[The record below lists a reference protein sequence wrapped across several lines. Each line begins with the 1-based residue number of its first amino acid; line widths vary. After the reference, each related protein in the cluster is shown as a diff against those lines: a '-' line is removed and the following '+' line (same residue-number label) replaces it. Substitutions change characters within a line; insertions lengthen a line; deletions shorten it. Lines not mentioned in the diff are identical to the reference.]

1 VAIYYG
7 RCVFADMFAY
17 KILNLK
23 KMVLI
28 VVQIRLFMEKR
39 PKWLQS
45 LCVIHYQWL
54 HIITDLLGY
63 STGLLIPKLWRKDMY
78 DI

>member
-1 VAIYYG
+1 
-7 RCVFADMFAY
+7 VFTDICAY

-28 VVQIRLFMEKR
+28 VVQMRLFIEKR

-63 STGLLIPKLWRKDMY
+63 SSGLLIPKLQKKDMY
-78 DI
+78 DIRINV